1 MKKKTGTLQ
10 GKPIVIDEEGNGNLV
25 TNKEI
30 YAELS
35 DNKVTLF
42 KRDNNGSFKAINGG
56 EEGIIEKAIENYPGE
71 YYKFNFQHNVEI
83 VNKVAKLIA
92 KDEYGVDKNIS
103 LDNNC
108 EMDENSKLIHNNY
121 TILSNSISIDG
132 INIPLLDMNI
142 CKSEFL
148 YFNFDIYNNDEETS
162 LYKSVSI
169 QELISYCKRL
179 GYNDTI
185 QIISKE
191 EFLNSISSHIK

>member
-1 MKKKTGTLQ
+1 MKKKIGNLQ

-35 DNKVTLF
+35 DDKITLSE
-42 KRDNNGSFKAINGG
+42 RDNNGSFKAIISSKDR
-56 EEGIIEKAIENYPGE
+56 IIEKAIENYSGE
-71 YYKFNFQHNVEI
+71 YYKFNFKNNAKILNEI
-83 VNKVAKLIA
+83 AKLIV

-103 LDNNC
+103 LDNNG
-108 EMDENSKLIHNNY
+108 EMSGNSKLIHN
-121 TILSNSISIDG
+121 TDAILSNNIYSDGVNISI
-132 INIPLLDMNI
+132 LDMKI

-148 YFNFDIYNNDEETS
+148 YFSFDIYDNDEATS
-162 LYKSVSI
+162 LYKEVSI

-185 QIISKE
+185 QITSKE
-191 EFLNSISSHIK
+191 EFLNSIVSKIK